1 MVIADDLAGGD
12 AALDNLLRLV
22 ASAAKG
28 DDVQLRASAWL
39 AERAN
44 AHAKFH
50 CDDLVAECLGDNA

>member
-1 MVIADDLAGGD
+1 
-12 AALDNLLRLV
+12 V